1 MVFRVL
7 FLILVVM
14 SSAGFAQTQEKK
26 DAHKFF
32 EYEKISNRLLKEKIK
47 SFCDEV
53 DKTGWIGWFINYGT
67 PKEIES
73 REKQILATRV
83 CTQEFPSPRVT
94 FLRIEDKNKAKTEFW
109 LIPPGEKPPIP

>member
-7 FLILVVM
+7 FLISVAM
-14 SSAGFAQTQEKK
+14 SAVGFAQTQEKK

-53 DKTGWIGWFINYGT
+53 GKTDWIGWFINYGT